1 MPPSRS
7 ILHVDM
13 DAFFASV
20 EQLDRPEL
28 RGKAVLV
35 GGDGPRG
42 VVAAASY
49 EARAYG
55 CHSAQPM
62 AIALRDCPSAIVVP
76 PRGRRYHEISEQVFE
91 ILESYTPLVQPLSID
106 EAFLDVTGS
115 RRLHG
120 PPRQIAVAI
129 RKRIAEQVGVTASV
143 GVAPNKFLAKLA
155 SDMDKPDGLTV
166 IDARRIEQ
174 TLADLPIGR
183 MWGVGPATEQ
193 KLGAVGITTFGD
205 LQHYPADVLAS
216 VLGTHAGRM
225 VALSRG
231 EDDRE
236 VVPDSG
242 ARSISQE
249 QTFAHD
255 VEDAEAVRDVLLA
268 QCEHVGARLR
278 RHGLRAGTV
287 TVKIRYGDFETIT
300 RSQSFGEPTN
310 RSDHLWSTGRRLF
323 DRWASRS
330 YRPVRLIGFGAG
342 RLSSHGVQLQL
353 FTAAADERRRRLDE
367 VTDTIQDRF
376 GRASIHRG
384 GRSGGSGPSVR

>member
-1 MPPSRS
+1 
-7 ILHVDM
+7 M
-13 DAFFASV
+13 DAFFAAV
-20 EQLDRPEL
+20 EQVDRPEL
-28 RGKAVLV
+28 RGKPVLV

-62 AIALRDCPSAIVVP
+62 VAALRGCPAAVVVP
-76 PRGRRYHEISEQVFE
+76 PRGHRYREISERVFE
-91 ILESYTPLVQPLSID
+91 VLESFTPLVQPLSID

-120 PPRQIAVAI
+120 APR
-129 RKRIAEQVGVTASV
+129 RIAEAIRTRIVERVGMTASV

-155 SDMDKPDGLTV
+155 SDMNKPDGLTV
-166 IDARRIEQ
+166 IDAQWVQRS
-174 TLADLPIGR
+174 LADLPIGR
-183 MWGVGPATEQ
+183 MWGVGPATER
-193 KLGAVGITTFGD
+193 KLRDVGITTFGD
-205 LQHYPADVLAS
+205 LQRYPAEALEAMI
-216 VLGTHAGRM
+216 GTHARRM
-225 VALSRG
+225 VALARG
-231 EDDRE
+231 EDDRP

-242 ARSISQE
+242 AKSISQE

-255 VEDAEAVRDVLLA
+255 VQDAQNVRDVLLA
-268 QCEHVGARLR
+268 QCEHVGTRLR

-310 RSDHLWSTGRRLF
+310 RSDHLWPAGRRLF
-323 DRWASRS
+323 DRWASGS

-342 RLSSHGVQLQL
+342 RLTSHGGQLQL

-367 VTDTIQDRF
+367 VTDTIQERF
-376 GRASIHRG
+376 GRASIRRG
-384 GRSGGSGPSVR
+384 GRSGGSGRSVS